1 MVAMLKMEQRRFW
14 VGCILI
20 LVGIILIF
28 LGFYEEPVGELSGS
42 LLAATGEVFT
52 LGGSFCG
59 IDAYVEY
66 KVRKLNH
73 NNNDKNS

>member
-1 MVAMLKMEQRRFW
+1 MLKMEQRRFW

-28 LGFYEEPVGELSGS
+28 LGFYEEPTGELSGS

-59 IDAYVEY
+59 LDAYVEY

>member
-28 LGFYEEPVGELSGS
+28 LGFYEAPVGELSGS

-59 IDAYVEY
+59 LDAYVEY

>member
-1 MVAMLKMEQRRFW
+1 MLKMEQRRFW

-20 LVGIILIF
+20 LVGIVLIF
-28 LGFYEEPVGELSGS
+28 MGFYQEPVGELSGS

-59 IDAYVEY
+59 LDAYVEY

>member
-1 MVAMLKMEQRRFW
+1 MVKVEQRRFW

-59 IDAYVEY
+59 LDAYVEY
-66 KVRKLNH
+66 KFRKLNH

>member
-1 MVAMLKMEQRRFW
+1 MVDMVKVEQRRFW

-28 LGFYEEPVGELSGS
+28 MGFYEEPVGELSGS

-59 IDAYVEY
+59 LDAYVEY

-73 NNNDKNS
+73 SNNDKNS

>member
-1 MVAMLKMEQRRFW
+1 MVKVEQRRFW

-59 IDAYVEY
+59 LDAYVEY
-66 KVRKLNH
+66 KVRKLNR

>member
-1 MVAMLKMEQRRFW
+1 MGKLEQRRFW

-20 LVGIILIF
+20 LVGIVLIF
-28 LGFYEEPVGELSGS
+28 MGFYQEPVGELSGS

-59 IDAYVEY
+59 LDAYVEY
-66 KVRKLNH
+66 KIKKLNN

>member
-1 MVAMLKMEQRRFW
+1 MVEMEQKRFL

-28 LGFYEEPVGELSGS
+28 LGFYEKPVGELSGS

-59 IDAYVEY
+59 LDAYVEY